1 MKLRCRGAKQ
11 AVELAGSVE
20 GAQVVIT
27 ADVAPVNENLWNR
40 AAAAAALDHLVA
52 APGLEHDVDLG
63 ELGAFLSQQP
73 LRRAAVSA
81 KRLRIHDDSC
91 VGHAISPAADCRR
104 ANLRAHLSS

>member
-1 MKLRCRGAKQ
+1 MKLRCRGAEQ
-11 AVELAGSVE
+11 AIELAGSVE

-63 ELGAFLSQQP
+63 EFGAFLLEQP
-73 LRRAAVSA
+73 LRGGAVAA
-81 KRLRIHDDSC
+81 KRLRINDDAL
-91 VGHAISPAADCRR
+91 VRHAISPAADCRR
-104 ANLRAHLSS
+104 ASRRARLSG

>member
-1 MKLRCRGAKQ
+1 MKLSCREAEQ
-11 AVELAGSVE
+11 AIELARSVE

-63 ELGAFLSQQP
+63 ELGAFLGQQP
-73 LRRAAVSA
+73 LRRAAIAA
-81 KRLRIHDDSC
+81 KRLGIYDDSC
-91 VGHAISPAADCRR
+91 VRHVISPAADCPRASRR
-104 ANLRAHLSS
+104 SRLSS